1 MADVQTAG
9 EPPAPRQNGQTV
21 KPSNGQTFKLT
32 DPFGTA
38 PSKPPFTQAVS
49 TGVPWNNRNYTLGQL
64 LDQTIARC
72 GPQDALVYSDR
83 GYRLTWYEF
92 GEEVD
97 RLARGLM
104 SLGVQHG
111 EKVALWATNV
121 PHWIALMFATA
132 KIGAILLPL
141 NIHYKEAEIDFALK
155 QSDTENI
162 FVINGYRDCDYVQ
175 TLYKLIPELQE
186 QPRGELHC
194 KRYPHLR
201 RVMFLGPEK
210 HRGMYSL
217 NEVLA
222 LSVETSMQAYLARQA
237 EVKPDDVVNMQYT
250 SGTTGFPKG
259 VQLTHYNIGN
269 DGFWIGACQNFSAR
283 DRVCIPVPLF
293 HCFGCVLGV
302 MSCVNHGATMVV
314 LEKYDA
320 LNVMASVQA
329 EKCTAVYGVPTM
341 YIAMLDHPLFKKF
354 DFSSLRTGIMSGST
368 CPIRRMQQCID
379 EMNMGEV
386 TNPYGLTE
394 SGPVMTM
401 TRYFETS
408 IERKCTTIGQ
418 ALPGIEVAIIEPE
431 TGRRHEIAVRSGLA
445 AFVLRR
451 VHNHL
456 EQTANPKA
464 IENEIHIV
472 NRSARRN
479 GQFHSTFAGVAE
491 QIAQAVRQLEMR
503 RVEFAIEGFLFP
515 GQCSAFIG
523 WNRPVE
529 DAVHVVRTRRAHPFQ
544 NLPLGYLA
552 TVANGERAPCL
563 HMPRAVVHE
572 RAVHVEYVRL
582 CHLRFQMPMLSC
594 AILYC
599 HISSLPQEKTGATG
613 APMMR

>member
-1 MADVQTAG
+1 MG
-9 EPPAPRQNGQTV
+9 E
-21 KPSNGQTFKLT
+21 FKLT

-49 TGVPWNNRNYTLGQL
+49 TGVPWNNLPITRNYTLGQL

-83 GYRLTWYEF
+83 DYRLTWYEF

-302 MSCVNHGATMVV
+302 MSCVNHGATMVC
-314 LEKYDA
+314 LEKFDPVQ
-320 LNVMASVQA
+320 VMTSI
-329 EKCTAVYGVPTM
+329 ERERCTATYGVPTM
-341 YIAMLDHPLFKKF
+341 YIAMLDHPLFPKF
-354 DFSSLRTGIMSGST
+354 DFRSLRTGIMSGSA
-368 CPIRRMQQCID
+368 CPVHRMQQAQDKMFMKEI
-379 EMNMGEV
+379 

-401 TRYFETS
+401 TR
-408 IERKCTTIGQ
+408 
-418 ALPGIEVAIIEPE
+418 
-431 TGRRHEIAVRSGLA
+431 
-445 AFVLRR
+445 
-451 VHNHL
+451 
-456 EQTANPKA
+456 
-464 IENEIHIV
+464 
-472 NRSARRN
+472 
-479 GQFHSTFAGVAE
+479 
-491 QIAQAVRQLEMR
+491 
-503 RVEFAIEGFLFP
+503 
-515 GQCSAFIG
+515 
-523 WNRPVE
+523 
-529 DAVHVVRTRRAHPFQ
+529 
-544 NLPLGYLA
+544 
-552 TVANGERAPCL
+552 
-563 HMPRAVVHE
+563 
-572 RAVHVEYVRL
+572 
-582 CHLRFQMPMLSC
+582 
-594 AILYC
+594 
-599 HISSLPQEKTGATG
+599 
-613 APMMR
+613 